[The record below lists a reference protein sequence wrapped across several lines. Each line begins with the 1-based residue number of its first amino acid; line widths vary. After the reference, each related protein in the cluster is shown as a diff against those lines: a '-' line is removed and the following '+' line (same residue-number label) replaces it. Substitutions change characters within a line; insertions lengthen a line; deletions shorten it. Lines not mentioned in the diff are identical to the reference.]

1 MKVSERMNTEFISI
15 AAGIRAILISHSQ
28 MNQQRSR
35 LSDISFGSGQMRF
48 SRSSKTSCYRS
59 SRLIAN
65 HCLIYLS
72 RGSAAA
78 YVDTKSLG
86 FFLLLEFSPL
96 HFSSVRFGLV
106 WFGFCLAYSTHIPNK
121 LAFAFAIYYI
131 LGNTQN
137 RLRN

>member
-15 AAGIRAILISHSQ
+15 AAGIRATLISHSQ

-86 FFLLLEFSPL
+86 FFLLLELSPL

-106 WFGFCLAYSTHIPNK
+106 WFGLVSIW
-121 LAFAFAIYYI
+121 LV
-131 LGNTQN
+131 
-137 RLRN
+137 RLIFRISWLLLLRFITYWVIHKIV

>member
-78 YVDTKSLG
+78 YVDTGSLG
-86 FFLLLEFSPL
+86 SFVV
-96 HFSSVRFGLV
+96 SVQPTSLQFGSFRFGLV
-106 WFGFCLAYSTHIPNK
+106 WFSLVSVWLI
-121 LAFAFAIYYI
+121 
-131 LGNTQN
+131 
-137 RLRN
+137 RLIFRISWLLLLRFITYWVIHKIV